1 MRGIN
6 EEGATSPTEATP
18 KKLVVQKLTKTDVV
32 KFARYIPTLDKRNC
46 TETYNNFVIKKMT
59 IL

>member
-1 MRGIN
+1 MKREPPPSIR
-6 EEGATSPTEATP
+6 EATP

-32 KFARYIPTLDKRNC
+32 KFARYIPTLSKRNC

>member
-1 MRGIN
+1 MKK
-6 EEGATSPTEATP
+6 EPPLPTRSNSP

-32 KFARYIPTLDKRNC
+32 KFARYIPTLNKRNC